1 MHVLKAKRGIIELTC
16 LYDILNAS
24 PRDLAVQCS
33 ELVENFSVALKD
45 VSENTR
51 VLVAQVHGILLAN
64 EQTDK
69 DFNDQVNISL
79 ILLFVFS
86 FKHKNVKFHNV

>member
-1 MHVLKAKRGIIELTC
+1 MLKAKRGIIELKC

-24 PRDLAVQCS
+24 PRELAAQCS

-64 EQTDK
+64 ERTDK
-69 DFNDQVNISL
+69 DFNDQVNIFCL
-79 ILLFVFS
+79 HLY
-86 FKHKNVKFHNV
+86 